1 MLAMR
6 VDVSGEQ
13 PASGLVWKSVKSIP
27 MMSSPLLLGKDVYW
41 NSDDGTATCADAATG
56 AVKWQTR
63 LGEGTLASPLA
74 AGGRVYF
81 FGKEG
86 KTTVVKPGPSF
97 EKLAEN
103 KLEGTVI
110 ACPAVA
116 GKALFVRTD
125 THLYRLET
133 K

>member
-1 MLAMR
+1 
-6 VDVSGEQ
+6 
-13 PASGLVWKSVKSIP
+13 
-27 MMSSPLLLGKDVYW
+27 MSSPLLVGKDLYW
-41 NSDDGTATCADAATG
+41 NSDDGIVFCADAATG
-56 AVKWQTR
+56 AVRWQAR

-86 KTTVVKPGPSF
+86 KTTVVEPGESF
-97 EKLAEN
+97 RKLAEN

-125 THLYRLET
+125 THLYRLEG